1 MKKRISLVL
10 ISLLLLS
17 SFLLSSC
24 DLMVGTGNGGDT
36 TQPVTAPSV
45 VSCQKVSSDGLVDT
59 WRITFSD
66 DSVAEF
72 TVTNGAAGAAGAQG
86 TPGAAGA
93 AGHSPTVTSCEKI
106 TTTAEG
112 DVYRITFSDNVT
124 ADFTVR
130 RGENGTPPTVTA
142 CQRVTGTATEDVYR
156 IFFSDGATADFKVQ
170 KGKDGKAPLFKQ
182 ENGELFVSYDE
193 SAWTS
198 LGNVRGE
205 AGSSVT
211 VRSCEKVATAGLVD
225 TWRITFSDGSAADF
239 SVTNGADAGGSGDE
253 AEASRIQLLVGE
265 LVKTY
270 EVLSSTVS
278 DGGDTT
284 VAKNAHSAVII
295 TGWAGPMTKEVMFG
309 DSDKVLGINLNQFGF
324 FTGETG
330 YNLSEN
336 KMVTLEIQIRK
347 PGTENPTSTYT
358 STLHKS
364 YTATVLTNGTDDYT
378 VNVEIPKSDLADF
391 EDDEVFIFG
400 LNVIGSDG
408 VRLSTSE
415 NASYFFT
422 PTLMDGSS
430 QYRYTGYYTK
440 DTAGAGLSDSSRLF
454 APDMS
459 FLHGYEARV
468 TLPPATAPS
477 VVSCDK
483 VATVGM
489 QDTWRITF
497 SDGSTADFTVTN
509 GAGGGGAEWESI
521 VNRVNLLA
529 EALVKKE
536 VVGNSS
542 VTDGGK
548 TTIPLDKTN
557 TLIKGWGGPMTK
569 EIMFGAAD
577 KLIALKLNQFAFFT
591 QPAGAIPSVGEEITL
606 EIEIRK
612 ATAPNASSLFKK
624 YTATLVTNGRDD
636 YLVEVEIPASDFA
649 SFGEDQIFILGL
661 NPVSDSFVRLSPS
674 YSDAYAIEETT
685 YDVGS
690 GARPSYCIYYT
701 ANVNPSLSTV
711 GVYPDITFVTGYR
724 DVVNVPTGGTATP
737 EEEEEMDLLKLPEQY
752 DLVVGDT
759 FELFYKGIT
768 YCLDSDVFAYELS
781 YSDKVSRGSNY
792 SRKYIWK
799 PAAADVGVHT
809 LTIAVRDNLGNV
821 LDEETV
827 KINVVPRPTSPDTE
841 KNVLIVGDSLTS
853 GGLWVGELYRRLCGT
868 GGTPAGDG
876 LTNINFLGTRE
887 VSGTDGKVRYEGFGG
902 WGFKSYTTAYT
913 GREYF
918 RYVTIDPATVN
929 YTDLVQHS
937 CYTDDQN
944 QIWKLETIERTRLKL
959 IHVDKN
965 GYTSES
971 LKPLATSG
979 TLTLY
984 SGDSTVSSIPYTDA
998 RAAEGNPFWNATA
1011 GKVDFTSYAKAQG
1024 LDVDNGEGI
1033 DEFIIFVGWNH
1044 TESTRAQ
1051 FKTMAKELVD
1061 LMHAEFPECHVTLVT
1076 LQLPS
1081 RDGFGSSYG
1090 INWNYYAKMGVVYD
1104 FADVYAEIA
1113 AESKYSSFVSVV
1125 SLAGQFDAEYNYP
1138 TYQDN
1143 GNTRYPLPNTLQ
1155 SNGVHPNDAGRYQI
1169 ADAVYRHLATRL
1181 Q

>member
-1 MKKRISLVL
+1 MKKRIPVVL
-10 ISLLLLS
+10 LSLLLVV

-24 DLMVGTGNGGDT
+24 TLLGDTGNGDT
-36 TQPVTAPSV
+36 TAPPPEAPTV
-45 VSCQKVSSDGLVDT
+45 VSCEKVGTDGLVDT

-66 DSVAEF
+66 DSTAEF
-72 TVTNGAAGAAGAQG
+72 TVTNGAAGAQG
-86 TPGAAGA
+86 TPGATGA
-93 AGHSPTVTSCEKI
+93 TGHSPTVTSCEKI
-106 TTTAEG
+106 STTAEG

-130 RGENGTPPTVTA
+130 RGQDGTPPTVTA
-142 CQRVTGTATEDVYR
+142 CQRVTGTETEDVYR
-156 IFFSDGATADFKVQ
+156 IFFSDGKSADFKVQ
-170 KGKDGKAPLFKQ
+170 KGKDGKAPVFKQ
-182 ENGELFVSYDE
+182 ENGELFVSYDN

-198 LGNVRGE
+198 LGSVRGE
-205 AGSSVT
+205 AGTSVT
-211 VRSCEKVATAGLVD
+211 VKSCERISTSGLVD
-225 TWRITFSDGSAADF
+225 TWRITFSDGSAAEF
-239 SVTNGADAGGSGDE
+239 TVTNGADAGGSADP
-253 AEASRIQLLVGE
+253 AEKSRIELLVGE
-265 LVKTY
+265 LVKTVP
-270 EVLSSTVS
+270 VLTGTVS
-278 DGGDTT
+278 DGGDSTAS
-284 VAKNAHSAVII
+284 VQAHHATII
-295 TGWAGPMTKEVMFG
+295 TGWAGPMTKEFMFG
-309 DSDKVLGINLNQFGF
+309 DSDKVLSIDLNQFGF
-324 FTGETG
+324 FTKETG
-330 YNLSEN
+330 YTPSVGAT
-336 KMVTLEIQIRK
+336 VTLEIQIRK
-347 PGTENPTSTYT
+347 PGTEDPTSTYT
-358 STLHKS
+358 STLYKS

-408 VRLSTSE
+408 VRLSPSE
-415 NASYFFT
+415 NASYCIT

-459 FLHGYEARV
+459 FLHGYETRV

-536 VVGNSS
+536 IVGNSS

-548 TTIPLDKTN
+548 TTIPQDKTN

-569 EIMFGAAD
+569 EIMFGTAD
-577 KLIALKLNQFAFFT
+577 KLIGLKLNRFAFFT
-591 QPAGAIPSVGEEITL
+591 QPGGAIPSIGEEITL

-612 ATAPNASSLFKK
+612 VTAPNTSTLFKK

-649 SFGEDQIFILGL
+649 TFAEDQIFILGL

-685 YDVGS
+685 YDVGN

-701 ANVNPSLSTV
+701 ANVNPSASTV

-724 DVVNVPTGGTATP
+724 DVVNVPTGGTTTP
-737 EEEEEMDLLKLPEQY
+737 EEEEDMDLLKLPEQY

-768 YCLDSDVFAYELS
+768 YCLDSDVFAYELKYTDS
-781 YSDKVSRGSNY
+781 VNRGSNY

-799 PAAADVGVHT
+799 PTAADVGKHT
-809 LTIAVRDNLGNV
+809 LTIAVRDNLGAI
-821 LDEETV
+821 LDEDEVT
-827 KINVVPRPTSPDTE
+827 INVVPKPTSPDKE

-853 GGLWVGELYRRLCGT
+853 GGLWVNELYRRLCGT
-868 GGTPAGDG
+868 GGSPAGHG
-876 LTNINFLGTRE
+876 LTNINFLGTR
-887 VSGTDGKVRYEGFGG
+887 VVADTDGKVRYEGFGG

-918 RYVTIDPATVN
+918 RYVTINADVVD
-929 YTDLVQHS
+929 YTKLVQHS
-937 CYTDDQN
+937 FYKDGQN
-944 QIWKLETIERTRLKL
+944 QLWKLETIEPTRLKL
-959 IHVDKN
+959 IHVDQN

-971 LKPLATSG
+971 LKPLASSG

-984 SGDSTVSSIPYTDA
+984 SGDSTVTSIPYTGA
-998 RAAEGNPFWNATA
+998 TAAEGNPFWNTEK

-1024 LDVDNGEGI
+1024 VDVDNGEGI

-1044 TESTRAQ
+1044 TGSTPGQ
-1051 FKTMAKELVD
+1051 LKTMAKELID

-1090 INWNYYAKMGVVYD
+1090 IEWNYYEKMGVVYD
-1104 FADVYAEIA
+1104 FADVYEEIA
-1113 AESKYSSFVSVV
+1113 ADAKYSSFVSVV
-1125 SLAGQFDAEYNYP
+1125 STAGQFDAKYNYP
-1138 TYQDN
+1138 TYQDS
-1143 GNTRYPLPNTLQ
+1143 GNTRYPLPNTAQ

-1169 ADAVYRHLATRL
+1169 ADAVYRHICTRL